1 MRPPRKRPL
10 KLTSETEME
19 KSAYVFCY
27 KLFNYIYLFRH
38 QFNRGDILTRRPPT
52 VAGMFY
58 PEDARELRAV
68 IDHSFSNQR
77 FGPGKTPASAYKRK
91 IYGIVSP
98 HAGYAYSGAVAAN
111 GFYEVSSTDFQN
123 VIMVGPNHYGIG
135 SWVAA
140 MKDGTWETPLGE
152 VQINSHLVE
161 RISERSPTLDF
172 DDYAHS
178 RDHCLEVQLPFLQYI
193 KQDFKIVPIV
203 LVLQRS
209 DIAFELGN
217 AISET
222 IIEKGILDSTILLAS
237 SDFTHYEPNSEA
249 HRKDGELIKS
259 ILALDVNKFY
269 AILERL
275 NVSACGYGAIA
286 TMIVAARNLGATR
299 GELLKYAT
307 SGDVTGDV
315 SAVVGYSSIAFI

>member
-1 MRPPRKRPL
+1 
-10 KLTSETEME
+10 
-19 KSAYVFCY
+19 V
-27 KLFNYIYLFRH
+27 
-38 QFNRGDILTRRPPT
+38 PT

-58 PEDARELRAV
+58 PDNARELRAL
-68 IDHSFSNQR
+68 IDHSFRNQR
-77 FGPGKTPASAYKRK
+77 FGPGRAPPSTDKRK

-98 HAGYAYSGAVAAN
+98 HAGYVYSGAVAAN
-111 GFYEVSSTDFQN
+111 GFYEVSSIDFQD
-123 VIMVGPNHYGIG
+123 VIMAGPNHYGIG

-152 VQINSHLVE
+152 VQVNSQLAE
-161 RISERSPTLDF
+161 KIAGRSPALNF

-193 KQDFKIVPIV
+193 KQDFKIVPVV
-203 LVLQRS
+203 LISQRS
-209 DIAFELGN
+209 DIAFDLGN

-222 IIEKGILDSTILLAS
+222 IMEKDTLDSTMLLAS
-237 SDFTHYEPNSEA
+237 SDFTHYEPNREA
-249 HRKDGELIKS
+249 HRKDGELIKT

-269 AILERL
+269 AVLERL

-286 TMIVAARNLGATR
+286 TMMVAARNLGATR

-307 SGDVTGDV
+307 SGDVTGDI
-315 SAVVGYSSIAFI
+315 SAVVGYSSIVFI

>member
-1 MRPPRKRPL
+1 M
-10 KLTSETEME
+10 
-19 KSAYVFCY
+19 
-27 KLFNYIYLFRH
+27 
-38 QFNRGDILTRRPPT
+38 TRRAPA

-58 PEDARELRAV
+58 PDNARELRDL
-68 IDHSFSNQR
+68 IGQSFRNQR
-77 FGPGKTPASAYKRK
+77 FGPGRTPTSTTSIHEQHK

-98 HAGYAYSGAVAAN
+98 HAGYIYSGMVAAN
-111 GFYEVSSTDFQN
+111 GFYKISSTDFQD

-152 VQINSHLVE
+152 VQVNSQMAE
-161 RISERSPTLDF
+161 EIRGRSSTLDLL
-172 DDYAHS
+172 DYAHS

-193 KQDFKIVPIV
+193 KEDFKIVPVV
-203 LVLQRS
+203 LVSQKS
-209 DIAFELGN
+209 DTAFDLGN

-222 IIEKGILDSTILLAS
+222 IMRKDSLNSTLLLAS

-249 HRKDGELIKS
+249 HRKDGELIKT
-259 ILALDVNKFY
+259 ILALDVNRFY
-269 AILERL
+269 TVLERL

-286 TMIVAARNLGATR
+286 TMMVAAKNLGATR

-307 SGDVTGDV
+307 SGDITGDI
-315 SAVVGYSSIAFI
+315 SAVVGYSSIVFI